1 MQKQVQK
8 EPNQAKSEEFLANET
23 IKDSPNL
30 ASRGC
35 QIRDCFK
42 KNCVH
47 RGIWQTRHRGQLIM

>member
-8 EPNQAKSEEFLANET
+8 ELDQAKSEEFLANET

-47 RGIWQTRHRGQLIM
+47 RGI

>member
-1 MQKQVQK
+1 MQKHLQK
-8 EPNQAKSEEFLANET
+8 ELDQVKSEEFLADET

-47 RGIWQTRHRGQLIM
+47 RGI